1 MTTIRSRRIARCD
14 PSFYV
19 RPLQSCR
26 LGSRIGRQA
35 ADDRLERP
43 ERDRAG
49 RLDAGCDRCSCS
61 AGLPHPS
68 CRYRRGAGFF
78 RREVEQNEEPFV
90 VAFTHVGEYL
100 LVVGV
105 GQSEASDYQFA
116 VRPAEPHR
124 LFEIVQHRIGVVL
137 LVLRVDPF
145 SVRVDFQPRH
155 SCGESRPF
163 AAVPLERRSGI
174 VAGRLLLLL
183 EKGFRVASF
192 LRICK

>member
-1 MTTIRSRRIARCD
+1 MSVSTVAQASFGVKLSRMRNRSW
-14 PSFYV
+14 
-19 RPLQSCR
+19 L
-26 LGSRIGRQA
+26 LSR
-35 ADDRLERP
+35 
-43 ERDRAG
+43 
-49 RLDAGCDRCSCS
+49 
-61 AGLPHPS
+61 
-68 CRYRRGAGFF
+68 
-78 RREVEQNEEPFV
+78 
-90 VAFTHVGEYL
+90 TYL

-192 LRICK
+192 LSDLQVTVSRIDVVVVVDVLEADVAHADFVSGQPASRAS